1 MAGRRTKLEIIHDM
15 LESVQEKQG
24 RIKPTHLLYK
34 SNLSH
39 KKMTEYLDDLIQKE
53 LVQKVDQGGYQYITL
68 TDKGTTF
75 LFEFKRMKE
84 FTESFGL

>member
-1 MAGRRTKLEIIHDM
+1 MRRSKIEIVHDM
-15 LESVQEKQG
+15 LRAVQDKQG

-39 KKMTEYLDDLIQKE
+39 KKMTEYLDDLVGKE
-53 LVQKVDQGGYQYITL
+53 LVKKVDDSGYQYIIL
-68 TDKGTTF
+68 TDKGANF
-75 LFEFKRMKE
+75 LAEFRRMKA

>member
-1 MAGRRTKLEIIHDM
+1 MAVRRSKIEIIHDM
-15 LESVQEKQG
+15 LFSVQEKQG

-39 KKMTEYLDDLIQKE
+39 KKLTEYLDDLISKD
-53 LVQKVDQGGYQYITL
+53 LVQKVDDGGYHYIIL
-68 TDKGTTF
+68 TDKGATF
-75 LFEFKRMKE
+75 LCEFRRIKE

>member
-1 MAGRRTKLEIIHDM
+1 MAIRRSKLEIIHDM
-15 LESVQEKQG
+15 LNSVQEKQG

-39 KKMTEYLDDLIQKE
+39 KKLTEYLDDLLSKE
-53 LVQKVDQGGYQYITL
+53 LLQRVDQNGYQYIIL
-68 TDKGTTF
+68 TDKGANF
-75 LFEFKRMKE
+75 LFEFKRIKE

>member
-1 MAGRRTKLEIIHDM
+1 MRRSKIEIIHDM
-15 LESVQEKQG
+15 LRAVQDKHG

-39 KKMTEYLDDLIQKE
+39 KKMTEYLDDLLEKE
-53 LVQKVDQGGYQYITL
+53 LVHKVDEGGYQYVTL
-68 TDKGTTF
+68 TDKGATF
-75 LFEFKRMKE
+75 LAEFRRMKE

>member
-1 MAGRRTKLEIIHDM
+1 MRRSKIEIIHDM
-15 LESVQEKQG
+15 LRSVQEKQG

-39 KKMTEYLDDLIQKE
+39 KKMTEYLDDLISKE
-53 LVQKVDQGGYQYITL
+53 LVQKVEQKGYQYVLL
-68 TDKGTTF
+68 TDKGATF
-75 LFEFKRMKE
+75 LAEFRRMKE